1 MQKQEEIEMAT
12 LAGKVAVVTGGS
24 RGIGASI
31 AKELGRKGATVVINY
46 NHSHEQAEAVVE
58 EINSM
63 RSLAIARQ
71 PYSIGSSA
79 LALQADSMGSSAIAM
94 QADISDAEAT
104 KEFIEKVLEKFG
116 KIDILVN
123 NAGITRDKTFKKMSF
138 DEWHKVIDTNLSS
151 VFNTCKI
158 ALPPMLEQK
167 YGRIINISSV
177 IGQAGGFG
185 QTNYAAAKAGLIGFT
200 KSLALETAKA
210 GVTVNAICPGF
221 IATEMVGE
229 MPENVKEA
237 IIAQIPMKKLGAPEE
252 VAKGVIFICESEY
265 MTGQCLNLNGGL
277 YMI

>member
-1 MQKQEEIEMAT
+1 MKKLE
-12 LAGKVAVVTGGS
+12 GKIAVVTGGS

-31 AKELGRKGATVVINY
+31 AKQLGKEGATVVINY
-46 NHSHEQAEAVVE
+46 NHSKEQADVVVE
-58 EINSM
+58 EIK
-63 RSLAIARQ
+63 A
-71 PYSIGSSA
+71 
-79 LALQADSMGSSAIAM
+79 MGSSAIAL
-94 QADISDAEAT
+94 QADISEAEAT
-104 KEFIEKVLEKFG
+104 KVFIEKVLADFG

-151 VFNTCKI
+151 AFNTCKI
-158 ALPPMLEQK
+158 ALPAMLEQK

-177 IGQAGGFG
+177 IGQSGGFG
-185 QTNYAAAKAGLIGFT
+185 QTNYASAKAGLIGFT
-200 KSLALETAKA
+200 KSLALETARG

-229 MPENVKEA
+229 MPEKVREA
-237 IIAQIPMKKLGAPEE
+237 IIAQVPMKKLGEPEE
-252 VAKGVIFICESEY
+252 IAKGVVFICESEY